1 MLNVAYCH
9 DMFAICLFNKFCVV
23 NMTGVNGVKKKLLK
37 VFVNLLTVL
46 SLPN

>member
-1 MLNVAYCH
+1 MFNVDYCH
-9 DMFAICLFNKFCVV
+9 DMFAMCLFNKFSVV
-23 NMTGVNGVKKKLLK
+23 NMTGVNGAKKKLLK

>member
-1 MLNVAYCH
+1 MLNVDYCH
-9 DMFAICLFNKFCVV
+9 DMFAICLFNTFCVV